1 MCVGGAESNVSLNLY
16 YKEQILRLLQAQPV
30 SASVKL
36 DEKRRAVETLV
47 LLSGHRDSQPGHQ
60 HVQISDSLVR
70 LQFCVSY
77 YIWLRH
83 FKLSNPLIQIQ

>member
-1 MCVGGAESNVSLNLY
+1 MSLNLY

-60 HVQISDSLVR
+60 HAQISDSLVR
-70 LQFCVSY
+70 LQFCVSC